1 MVRSYLI
8 ESRICFESDKGSGY
22 DLEDEDINREL
33 QQDVAAAAAGLK
45 GKDQGGTYSYSPG
58 FDPNDPD
65 TRRAIEATKS
75 ISQAASRGQDAVD
88 RAERAAAADAATRGA
103 VDRLTGMAPIY
114 EEREARVRP
123 AIHKLHRAAV
133 KSQLTGR
140 SPYAPTTSTRAT
152 GQDSRFYGD
161 AYRDLYNQNPR
172 GTTLQQ
178 IAQIGPAN
186 RLASEL
192 TGRTQRSPR
201 EEAAYQAGQML
212 SAARSAG
219 QGMTREQEAGLIG
232 NNVGGTITNT
242 SEMFDP
248 GTGTF
253 TDVPIGSR
261 GGTMST
267 GIFGGPVYTGPP
279 DESYSGPF
287 EDQVRGFRGEERTER
302 GDDKTPVSV
311 FGGQM
316 DTSAVGQ
323 SAANA
328 GAIPSSELAIDY
340 LQNPY
345 FQYSGFGNQFF
356 PYGYAPNTLVD
367 LLQTRNLTQP
377 SQADTLGLFGNPTDF
392 S

>member
-8 ESRICFESDKGSGY
+8 ENRICFESDKGSGAG
-22 DLEDEDINREL
+22 LEEEDIDNDL
-33 QQDVAAAAAGLK
+33 QQDIAAAAAGLK

-58 FDPNDPD
+58 FDPKDPD
-65 TRRAIEATKS
+65 IEPLVQATQLVLEADRRQIGRPEEQRNRVLRNVQDNLARQSFVAEAARNVTS
-75 ISQAASRGQDAVD
+75 PTGIAARQVRSAV
-88 RAERAAAADAATRGA
+88 
-103 VDRLTGMAPIY
+103 
-114 EEREARVRP
+114 
-123 AIHKLHRAAV
+123 
-133 KSQLTGR
+133 GR
-140 SPYAPTTSTRAT
+140 SPYAPRETSPDLSSTAAN
-152 GQDSRFYGD
+152 RFYGD
-161 AYRDLYNQNPR
+161 AYQDLFGQNPR

-186 RLASEL
+186 RLASGL

-212 SAARSAG
+212 SAAR

-248 GTGTF
+248 ATGTF

-287 EDQVRGFRGEERTER
+287 EDQVRGFGRDERTER

-328 GAIPSSELAIDY
+328 GGIPSSELAIDY

-345 FQYSGFGNQFF
+345 FQYSGFDNQFF

>member
-8 ESRICFESDKGSGY
+8 ENRICFESDKGAGAGNEPDRSNPA
-22 DLEDEDINREL
+22 EMAQREARARASVGFGT
-33 QQDVAAAAAGLK
+33 QT
-45 GKDQGGTYSYSPG
+45 QGGPAYSTLEQKEAFADQVARG
-58 FDPNDPD
+58 DFD
-65 TRRAIEATKS
+65 TIQEAER
-75 ISQAASRGQDAVD
+75 QAAQRQ
-88 RAERAAAADAATRGA
+88 ADAAASQAQARAEANRSMAGMN
-103 VDRLTGMAPIY
+103 VDRL
-114 EEREARVRP
+114 VRQ
-123 AIHKLHRAAV
+123 AA
-133 KSQLTGR
+133 GR
-140 SPYAPTTSTRAT
+140 SPYAPRETSPDLRSTAAN
-152 GQDSRFYGD
+152 RFIAD
-161 AYRDLYNQNPR
+161 AYQDLLKQNPR

-178 IAQIGPAN
+178 IAQTGPAN
-186 RLASEL
+186 RLISAL

-212 SAARSAG
+212 SQITQYGGKGGGR
-219 QGMTREQEAGLIG
+219 MTPEMEAGLFDPK
-232 NNVGGTITNT
+232 NPT
-242 SEMFDP
+242 SPMFDP

-253 TDVPIGSR
+253 TDVPIGSK

-279 DESYSGPF
+279 DDSYSGPF
-287 EDQVRGFRGEERTER
+287 EDQVRGFRGEDRTER

>member
-8 ESRICFESDKGSGY
+8 ENRICFESDKGSGAG
-22 DLEDEDINREL
+22 LEEEDIDNDL
-33 QQDVAAAAAGLK
+33 QQDIAAAAAGLK

-58 FDPNDPD
+58 FDPKDPD
-65 TRRAIEATKS
+65 IEPLVQATQLVLEADRRQIGRPEEQRNRVLRNVQDNLARQSFVAEAARNVTS
-75 ISQAASRGQDAVD
+75 PAGTVARQLRSAA
-88 RAERAAAADAATRGA
+88 
-103 VDRLTGMAPIY
+103 
-114 EEREARVRP
+114 
-123 AIHKLHRAAV
+123 
-133 KSQLTGR
+133 GR
-140 SPYAPTTSTRAT
+140 SPYAPRTSNRAT

-232 NNVGGTITNT
+232 KNVGGTITNT

-248 GTGTF
+248 ATGTF

-287 EDQVRGFRGEERTER
+287 ENQVRGFRDEERTER

-316 DTSAVGQ
+316 DTSALGQ

-328 GAIPSSELAIDY
+328 GGIPSSELAIDY

-345 FQYSGFGNQFF
+345 FQYSGFDNQFF